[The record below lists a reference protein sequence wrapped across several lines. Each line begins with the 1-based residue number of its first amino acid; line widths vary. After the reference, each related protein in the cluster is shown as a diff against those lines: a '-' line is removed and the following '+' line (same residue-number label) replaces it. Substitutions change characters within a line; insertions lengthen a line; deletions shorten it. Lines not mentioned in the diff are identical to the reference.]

1 MYVYAIE
8 NDTLQK
14 HALDAQYQLPEK
26 SVWIDLLNLTPEEE
40 EKVEKFLKI
49 DLPTREEMH
58 EIEVSSRL
66 YTEHGALYMT
76 ATMVTKSDTLEP
88 ETHAM
93 TFILSDER
101 LITIRYTDPQTFPLF
116 SSRIERLPTNQLSGS
131 FLFVE
136 LIDVII
142 DRIADV
148 LERVGQ
154 NADGITR
161 MAFRHSHLKTVHDSK
176 VDYQEILEQLGYIGD
191 LVSKTRES
199 LVTIN
204 RMISYAQQSG
214 KIRLS
219 ENVTRL
225 STLAKD
231 IASLSDHASFLSSKL
246 NFLLD
251 ATLGMINIE
260 QNNIIKIFSVAAV
273 MFLPPTLI
281 ASIYGMN
288 FDVMPELH
296 WKYGHVFSLVLMFLS
311 AWIPYKYF
319 KRKKWL

>member
-1 MYVYAIE
+1 MYIYAIE
-8 NDTLQK
+8 NEMLHK
-14 HALDAQYQLPEK
+14 HALTADYTLPEK
-26 SVWIDLLNLTPEEE
+26 TVWIDLYNLTPAQ
-40 EKVEKFLKI
+40 EKNVENFLKI

-66 YTEHGALYMT
+66 YTENGALYMT
-76 ATMVTKSDTLEP
+76 AAMVTKAETFDP
-88 ETHAM
+88 ETHAV
-93 TFILSDER
+93 TFILADER
-101 LITIRYTDPQTFPLF
+101 LVTIRYTDTQTFALF
-116 SSRIERLPTNQLSGS
+116 ASRIERLPTNQLTGS
-131 FLFVE
+131 SLFIE
-136 LIDVII
+136 LIEIII
-142 DRIADV
+142 DRIADL
-148 LERVGQ
+148 LEKIGQ
-154 NADGITR
+154 NADGITHL
-161 MAFRHSHLKTVHDSK
+161 AFRSNLRKETDVK
-176 VDYQEILEQLGYIGD
+176 VNHQEMLEQIGYNGD

-204 RMISYAQQSG
+204 RMISYAHQSG
-214 KIRLS
+214 KIKLS
-219 ENVTRL
+219 DNVNRL

-296 WKYGHVFSLVLMFLS
+296 WKYGHLFSVVLMFFS

>member
-8 NDTLQK
+8 NEVLKK
-14 HALDAQYQLPEK
+14 HELTPDYVLPEK
-26 SVWIDLLNLTPEEE
+26 TVWIDLLNLTPEQ
-40 EKVEKFLKI
+40 EKNVARFLSI

-76 ATMVTKSDTLEP
+76 ATMVTKSDTPDP
-88 ETHAM
+88 ETHAA

-101 LITIRYTDPQTFPLF
+101 LITMRYTDPQTFQLF
-116 SSRIERLPTNQLSGS
+116 SSRIERLPTSQLSGS
-131 FLFVE
+131 FLLIE
-136 LIDVII
+136 LIDAII
-142 DRIADV
+142 DRMADI
-148 LERVGQ
+148 LERIGQ
-154 NADGITR
+154 NADGLTR
-161 MAFRHSHLKTVHDSK
+161 RVFRNSHVQESK
-176 VDYQEILEQLGYIGD
+176 EKANYQEVLEQIGYNGD

-204 RMISYAQQSG
+204 RMISYAHQSG
-214 KIRLS
+214 KIKLS
-219 ENVTRL
+219 ENVNRL

-281 ASIYGMN
+281 ASVYGMN

-296 WKYGHVFSLVLMFLS
+296 WKYGHALALMMMFLS
-311 AWIPYKYF
+311 SWLPYKYF